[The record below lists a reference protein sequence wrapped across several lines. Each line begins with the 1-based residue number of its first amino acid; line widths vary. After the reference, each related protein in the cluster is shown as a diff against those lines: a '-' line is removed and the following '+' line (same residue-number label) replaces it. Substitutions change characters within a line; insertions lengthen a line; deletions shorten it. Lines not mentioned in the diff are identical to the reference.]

1 MSKMVKV
8 KRLHTVQGTMGRCT
22 MDKTRMNN

>member
-22 MDKTRMNN
+22 MDKTRM